1 MVASSSQEDPQS
13 ILAEVMER
21 CHLPE
26 EERRNYVRRMSRAL
40 LFEAAEVMRLYRPD
54 DEVKERSRERP

>member
-1 MVASSSQEDPQS
+1 MVTSSSWEDPQS

-21 CHLPE
+21 CRLPE

-40 LFEAAEVMRLYRPD
+40 LLETVEVRRLYSLA
-54 DEVKERSRERP
+54 DEVKERRSERP